1 MLTEEPI
8 GEEYK
13 KVSCHRRSAYRST
26 CRRIY
31 ACSTAEAGGSGIAAA
46 VKFEEMGHRREKFV
60 FLFIYLLTWVQCL
73 RSCKTKGKKKPYFIS
88 LRARSGSNS
97 RFSISMKSLIPVNF
111 DVLF

>member
-13 KVSCHRRSAYRST
+13 QVSCHRRSAYRST
-26 CRRIY
+26 CRRIH
-31 ACSTAEAGGSGIAAA
+31 ACSTAKAGGSGIVAA
-46 VKFEEMGHRREKFV
+46 VKFEKIGHRIEKF
-60 FLFIYLLTWVQCL
+60 FFYYSLTWVQYL
-73 RSCKTKGKKKPYFIS
+73 RSCKTKGKKKPCFIS

-97 RFSISMKSLIPVNF
+97 RFSISMKSLISVKF